1 MERILRH
8 DGSLATAPGAGARP
22 HRLPGE
28 VVVAAGRARDILERA
43 EAEASRILETARAGR
58 ERVLAEAEQEGY
70 RSGLA
75 RAAGELARAAA
86 ERDRMVQSAGDDLVK
101 LAVAVAGK
109 VLGREVERDGHV
121 EALAASA
128 LEALRHRREV
138 ILRVNPADAPGL
150 RREAGRLGGLLAGT
164 PSIAIRED
172 PAVGRG
178 GLLVETEAGTLDAR
192 LETRLEAVEAALLQE
207 AQ

>member
-1 MERILRH
+1 VERILRQ
-8 DGSLATAPGAGARP
+8 DASLAARPGPGAQPR
-22 HRLPGE
+22 RLPGE
-28 VVVAAGRARDILERA
+28 VVAATDRARHILERA
-43 EAEASRILETARAGR
+43 EAEAHRTLEAARAER
-58 ERVLAEAEQEGY
+58 ERVLADAEDEGH

-75 RAAGELARAAA
+75 RAAGALAQAAA
-86 ERDRMVQSAGDDLVK
+86 ERDRMLQAAGDDLVR

-109 VLGREVERDGHV
+109 VLGREVERDGRV

-128 LEALRHRREV
+128 LEAVRHRREV

-150 RREAGRLGGLLAGT
+150 RREAGRLGGLLART
-164 PSIAIRED
+164 PSLAIQED

-192 LETRLEAVEAALLQE
+192 LETRLEAVESALLQE
-207 AQ
+207 AP